1 MAPVCNIAEVALVVN
16 LAKDHLRHGK
26 GKRDSKRKLSVDY
39 ASLSAAVYLEQ
50 ENFLRSLSKIE
61 IARSY
66 QSLF

>member
-26 GKRDSKRKLSVDY
+26 GKRDSKEK
-39 ASLSAAVYLEQ
+39 
-50 ENFLRSLSKIE
+50 FLRSLSKIE